1 MAHNRPRN
9 GDGRRGAC
17 HIDVAAP
24 EREHL
29 PDACGGAEHHLDEL
43 PQLPVWLRTEPIE
56 ARLPMPDREP
66 HGVHLCRRECIRQ
79 SWRLAQPRYVI
90 DRIAGDDLV
99 AHGQAESEAKDNA
112 GSSCPAVAALRE
124 LLEKEVAARNTD
136 VAKRHGGECR
146 QNEGPHG
153 VLVGLQRADCEPC
166 FRSKIAEPVLRKL
179 MERALG

>member
-29 PDACGGAEHHLDEL
+29 TDARGGAEHHLDEL
-43 PQLPVWLRTEPIE
+43 PQLPVWLRAEPVE
-56 ARLPMPDREP
+56 ARLPVPDRAP
-66 HGVHLCRRECIRQ
+66 HGVHLCRSEGIRQ
-79 SWRLAQPRYVI
+79 SWRLAQPRHVI
-90 DRIAGDDLV
+90 DRIARDDLV
-99 AHGQAESEAKDNA
+99 AHGQTESEAKNNA

-124 LLEKEVAARNTD
+124 LLEEEVATSNTD

-146 QNEGPHG
+146 QNKGPHG
-153 VLVGLQRADCEPC
+153 VLVGLQRSGCKPC
-166 FRSKIAEPVLRKL
+166 FRSKIAEPVLCKL
-179 MERALG
+179 MESALR